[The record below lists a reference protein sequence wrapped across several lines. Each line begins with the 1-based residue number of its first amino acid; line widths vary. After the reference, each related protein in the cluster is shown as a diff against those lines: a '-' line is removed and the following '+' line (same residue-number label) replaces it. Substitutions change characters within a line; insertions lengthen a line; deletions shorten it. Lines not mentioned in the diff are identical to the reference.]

1 MKKKGIKQ
9 MKKTSLVTLLVC
21 MLVALTACGQKA
33 PEAEKEEY
41 TPQEQVSESI
51 VESVAEKESEE
62 ISKRQE
68 PETVEAT
75 QEVNEQSVVVE
86 KPQILSLQETR
97 KARYEG
103 VNDFEKFLMISKF
116 NYVTFW
122 EGAETYPDM
131 ARMMS
136 ETAGMITRSQEDEAD
151 NMVSFAQEMF
161 DVDSYFETQISTVDI
176 QVRRADSVAVSYLTD
191 SYADY
196 GFINDFRGMWGSSYD
211 TQTGQELFLNDVIK
225 DMTQIPSLVT
235 EELNSHLW
243 AGEGYAE
250 TVIEDYFRNTPEDG
264 ISWTLDY
271 NGVTFYF
278 GDGDVTEPG
287 NEGQTATISF
297 AEYPELFE
305 EKYRNVPEAYMVRLP
320 LDSSFFT
327 NLDGDSALEE
337 LNVTGVYNKEGR
349 FYSQF
354 GIYTDTDGHYHYED
368 FYAYGYNPYYV
379 KTADGKHYLYL
390 FCEENDAD
398 NRQMI
403 LVVFDVS
410 DGQFVRVGEMNVAPP
425 YIPSDNF
432 ILPLDPE
439 YLRLDNL
446 DSLEQDFEI
455 YMVGEDGMPVRK

>member
-1 MKKKGIKQ
+1 MKKVISA
-9 MKKTSLVTLLVC
+9 MLLIC
-21 MLVALTACGQKA
+21 MIGMLTACGAKA

-41 TPQEQVSESI
+41 TPQVQVAESI
-51 VESVAEKESEE
+51 AESVDEKEPEE
-62 ISKRQE
+62 MPQEQE
-68 PETVEAT
+68 PEGIEAVEKSEDA
-75 QEVNEQSVVVE
+75 SPIVE

-103 VNDFEKFLMISKF
+103 VNDFEKFLMINKF

-122 EGAETYPDM
+122 EGEETYPEM
-131 ARMMS
+131 TRMMS

-161 DVDSYFETQISTVDI
+161 DVDSYFETQISTVDV

-196 GFINDFRGMWGSSYD
+196 GFIEDFRGMQGSNYD
-211 TQTGQELFLNDVIK
+211 TQTGQQLVLTDVIK

-235 EELNSHLW
+235 SELNSHLW
-243 AGEGYAE
+243 AGEGYPE
-250 TVIEDYFRNTPEDG
+250 TVLQDYFRNTPEDG

-278 GDGDVTEPG
+278 GDGDITEPG
-287 NEGQTATISF
+287 NGGQAATISF
-297 AEYPELFE
+297 AEHPELFE
-305 EKYRNVPEAYMVRLP
+305 EKYMNVPEAYMTRLP

-327 NLDGDSALEE
+327 DLDGDGTLEE
-337 LNVTGVYNKEGR
+337 LNVTGVYNEEGR

-398 NRQMI
+398 NRQMK

-410 DGQFVRVGEMNVAPP
+410 DGQFVRAGEMNVAPA

-432 ILPLDPE
+432 ILPLNPD
-439 YLRLDNL
+439 YLLLDNF
-446 DSLEQDFEI
+446 DSQEQDFGI
-455 YMVGEDGMPVRK
+455 YMVGENGMPFRK

>member
-1 MKKKGIKQ
+1 
-9 MKKTSLVTLLVC
+9 MKKTSLVTLLIC
-21 MLVALTACGQKA
+21 MLVTLAACGAK
-33 PEAEKEEY
+33 
-41 TPQEQVSESI
+41 TP
-51 VESVAEKESEE
+51 ESE
-62 ISKRQE
+62 QE
-68 PETVEAT
+68 NNT
-75 QEVNEQSVVVE
+75 QEVQVMESITESVSEKEPEGTGVVEEPEEVSQAQTVE

-97 KARYEG
+97 KAEYEG
-103 VNDFEKFLMISKF
+103 INDFEKFLMISKF

-161 DVDSYFETQISTVDI
+161 DVDSHFETQISTVDI

-191 SYADY
+191 SYVDY
-196 GFINDFRGMWGSSYD
+196 GFIEDFRGMQGSNYD
-211 TQTGQELFLNDVIK
+211 TQTGQQLVLTDVIK
-225 DMTQIPSLVT
+225 DTTQIPALVQK
-235 EELNSHLW
+235 ELNSHLW
-243 AGEGYAE
+243 AGEGYSEA
-250 TVIEDYFRNTPEDG
+250 VIQDYFRNTPEDG

-278 GDGDVTEPG
+278 GDGDITEPG
-287 NEGQTATISF
+287 NGGQTATISF

-327 NLDGDSALEE
+327 DLDGDGALEE
-337 LNVTGVYNKEGR
+337 LNVTGVYNEEGR

-379 KTADGKHYLYL
+379 KTTDGKHYIYL
-390 FCEENDAD
+390 FCEENDVD
-398 NRQMI
+398 NRQMM

-410 DGQFVRVGEMNVAPP
+410 DGQFVRVGEMNAAPA

-439 YLRLDNL
+439 YLRLDNF
-446 DSLEQDFEI
+446 DSMEQDFGI
-455 YMVGEDGMPVRK
+455 YMVGEDGMPVKK

>member
-1 MKKKGIKQ
+1 
-9 MKKTSLVTLLVC
+9 MKKTSLVTLLIC
-21 MLVALTACGQKA
+21 MLVTLTACGAKA
-33 PEAEKEEY
+33 PEAE
-41 TPQEQVSESI
+41 QEKNNQEAQETESI

-62 ISKRQE
+62 SSQPQETEGTEVVEE
-68 PETVEAT
+68 PEDS
-75 QEVNEQSVVVE
+75 SVAAE

-97 KARYEG
+97 NARYEG
-103 VNDFEKFLMISKF
+103 INDFEKFLMINKF

-136 ETAGMITRSQEDEAD
+136 ETAGMITHSQEDEAD

-196 GFINDFRGMWGSSYD
+196 GFIEDFRGMQGSNYD
-211 TQTGQELFLNDVIK
+211 TQTGQQLVLTDVVK
-225 DMTQIPSLVT
+225 DMTQIPALVQK
-235 EELNSHLW
+235 ELNSHLW
-243 AGEGYAE
+243 AGEGYSE
-250 TVIEDYFRNTPEDG
+250 TVIQDYFNNTPEDG

-278 GDGDVTEPG
+278 GDGDITEPG
-287 NEGQTATISF
+287 NGGQTATISF

-337 LNVTGVYNKEGR
+337 LNVTGVYNEEGR

-398 NRQMI
+398 NRQMM

-410 DGQFVRVGEMNVAPP
+410 DGQFVRVGEMNAAPA

-439 YLRLDNL
+439 YLRLDNF
-446 DSLEQDFEI
+446 DSMEQDFGV
-455 YMVGEDGMPVRK
+455 YMAGEDGMPVRK

>member
-1 MKKKGIKQ
+1 
-9 MKKTSLVTLLVC
+9 MKKTSLVTLLIC
-21 MLVALTACGQKA
+21 MLVTLTACGAKA
-33 PEAEKEEY
+33 PEAE
-41 TPQEQVSESI
+41 QEKNTQEAQVTESI
-51 VESVAEKESEE
+51 VESVAEIESEE
-62 ISKRQE
+62 ILQPQE
-68 PETVEAT
+68 TEGTEVVEEP
-75 QEVNEQSVVVE
+75 QDSSVAAE
-86 KPQILSLQETR
+86 KPQVLSLQETR

-103 VNDFEKFLMISKF
+103 INDFEKFLMINKF

-161 DVDSYFETQISTVDI
+161 DVDSYFETQISTVDT

-196 GFINDFRGMWGSSYD
+196 GFIDEFRGMQGSNYD
-211 TQTGQELFLNDVIK
+211 TQTGQQLALTDVVK
-225 DMTQIPSLVT
+225 DMTQIPALVQK
-235 EELNSHLW
+235 ELNSHLW
-243 AGEGYAE
+243 AGEGYSE
-250 TVIEDYFRNTPEDG
+250 TAIQDYFNNTPEDG

-278 GDGDVTEPG
+278 GDGDITEPG
-287 NEGQTATISF
+287 NGGQTATISF

-327 NLDGDSALEE
+327 NLDGDSTLEE
-337 LNVTGVYNKEGR
+337 LNVTGVYNEEGR

-354 GIYTDTDGHYHYED
+354 GIYTDTDGYYHYED

-398 NRQMI
+398 NRQMM

-410 DGQFVRVGEMNVAPP
+410 DGLFVRVGEMNAAPA

-439 YLRLDNL
+439 YLRLDNF
-446 DSLEQDFEI
+446 DSMEQDFGV

>member
-1 MKKKGIKQ
+1 MKKVLPVILLIC
-9 MKKTSLVTLLVC
+9 MVSSL
-21 MLVALTACGQKA
+21 MACGDKSAMTQEEKHVQ
-33 PEAEKEEY
+33 EANVAENDA
-41 TPQEQVSESI
+41 
-51 VESVAEKESEE
+51 ESVAEKESEE
-62 ISKRQE
+62 MLQSQE
-68 PETVEAT
+68 GEMGDVDEQTE
-75 QEVNEQSVVVE
+75 EQSPVVE
-86 KPQILSLQETR
+86 KTQILSLQETR
-97 KARYEG
+97 KVQYEG
-103 VNDFEKFLMISKF
+103 VNDFEKFLMINEF

-161 DVDSYFETQISTVDI
+161 DVDSYFETQISAVDI

-196 GFINDFRGMWGSSYD
+196 GFIEDFRGMWGSNYD
-211 TQTGQELFLNDVIK
+211 TQTGQELVITDVIK
-225 DMTQIPSLVT
+225 DMTQIPALV
-235 EELNSHLW
+235 EKELNSHLW
-243 AGEGYAE
+243 AGEGYSE
-250 TVIEDYFRNTPEDG
+250 TVIQDYFQNTPEDG

-278 GDGDVTEPG
+278 GDGDITEPG
-287 NEGQTATISF
+287 NGGQTATISF
-297 AEYPELFE
+297 AEYSELFE
-305 EKYRNVPEAYMVRLP
+305 EKYMNVPEAYMIRLP

-327 NLDGDSALEE
+327 DLDGDSYLEE
-337 LNVTGVYNKEGR
+337 LNVTGLYNEEGR

-354 GIYTDTDGHYHYED
+354 GIYTDTDGYYHYED

-379 KTADGKHYLYL
+379 KTADDKHYIYL

-398 NRQMI
+398 NRQMM

-410 DGQFVRVGEMNVAPP
+410 DGQFIRTGEMNAAPA

-432 ILPLDPE
+432 ILPLDPD
-439 YLRLDNL
+439 YLLLDNF
-446 DSLEQDFEI
+446 DSQEQDFGI
-455 YMVGEDGMPVRK
+455 YKVGENGMPIRK

>member
-1 MKKKGIKQ
+1 M
-9 MKKTSLVTLLVC
+9 LVTL
-21 MLVALTACGQKA
+21 AACGAKT
-33 PEAEKEEY
+33 PEAE
-41 TPQEQVSESI
+41 QEKNTQEVQVMESI
-51 VESVAEKESEE
+51 TESVAEKEPEE
-62 ISKRQE
+62 ISQPQE
-68 PETVEAT
+68 PETMETAEEANDRSVEA
-75 QEVNEQSVVVE
+75 E

-97 KARYEG
+97 KAEYEG
-103 VNDFEKFLMISKF
+103 INDFEKFLMINKF

-161 DVDSYFETQISTVDI
+161 DVDSYFETQISIVDI

-196 GFINDFRGMWGSSYD
+196 GFIEDFRGMQGSNYD
-211 TQTGQELFLNDVIK
+211 TQTGQQLALTDVVK
-225 DMTQIPSLVT
+225 DMTQIPALVQK
-235 EELNSHLW
+235 ELNSHLW

-278 GDGDVTEPG
+278 GDGDITEPG
-287 NEGQTATISF
+287 NGGQTATISF
-297 AEYPELFE
+297 AEYSELFE

-337 LNVTGVYNKEGR
+337 LNVAGVYNEEGR

-354 GIYTDTDGHYHYED
+354 GIYTDTDGYYHYED

-379 KTADGKHYLYL
+379 KTAGGKHYLYL

-398 NRQMI
+398 NRQMM

-410 DGQFVRVGEMNVAPP
+410 DGQLVRVGEMNVAPA

-439 YLRLDNL
+439 YLRLDNF
-446 DSLEQDFEI
+446 DSMEQDFGV
-455 YMVGEDGMPVRK
+455 YMVGEDGMPVKK

>member
-1 MKKKGIKQ
+1 
-9 MKKTSLVTLLVC
+9 MKKTSLVTLLMC
-21 MLVALTACGQKA
+21 MLVILTACGDKTPGAGQEKNTH
-33 PEAEKEEY
+33 EA
-41 TPQEQVSESI
+41 QVMESI
-51 VESVAEKESEE
+51 VESVTEKEPEE
-62 ISKRQE
+62 ISQSQE
-68 PETVEAT
+68 PETMEAA
-75 QEVNEQSVVVE
+75 EEANEQSVMAE

-97 KARYEG
+97 KAEYEG
-103 VNDFEKFLMISKF
+103 IDDFEKFLMINKF

-131 ARMMS
+131 ARTMS

-196 GFINDFRGMWGSSYD
+196 GFIEDFRGMQGSNYD
-211 TQTGQELFLNDVIK
+211 TQTGKQLVLSDVIK
-225 DMTQIPSLVT
+225 DMTQIPALV
-235 EELNSHLW
+235 EKELNSHLW
-243 AGEGYAE
+243 AGEGYPEA
-250 TVIEDYFRNTPEDG
+250 VIQDYFRNTPEDG

-278 GDGDVTEPG
+278 GDGDITEPG
-287 NEGQTATISF
+287 NGGQTATISF

-327 NLDGDSALEE
+327 DLDGDGALEE
-337 LNVTGVYNKEGR
+337 LNVTGVYNEEGR

-379 KTADGKHYLYL
+379 KTTDSKHYIYL

-398 NRQMI
+398 NRQMM

-410 DGQFVRVGEMNVAPP
+410 DGQFVRVGEMNAAPA

-439 YLRLDNL
+439 CLRLDNF
-446 DSLEQDFEI
+446 DSMEQDFGI
-455 YMVGEDGMPVRK
+455 YMVGEDGMPVKK